1 MNGPGSDSALARR
14 LATAVPS
21 RHRALV
27 TDLVRTAVAEA
38 IEAARPGTAAPL
50 DAAAPSP
57 RRDSTRSPRSTCT
70 GG

>member
-1 MNGPGSDSALARR
+1 MNGPGTDSALARR

-21 RHRALV
+21 QHRRLV
-27 TDLVRTAVAEA
+27 TELVRTAVTEA
-38 IEAARPGTAAPL
+38 IEAARPGTAGPSTR
-50 DAAAPSP
+50 PPRSP